1 MEVFLISQDKMESF
15 KIIDTCITILEQIN
29 EEKYEKYLVHGLLMF
44 YIVVFFFKKILNY
57 YLNRCMYK
65 FIYLNVTFFVQ
76 FLNCACIL
84 FCKNKFNM
92 DTPCFQSCCTGK

>member
-1 MEVFLISQDKMESF
+1 MESF
-15 KIIDTCITILEQIN
+15 KIIDITILEQIN

-44 YIVVFFFKKILNY
+44 YIVVFFFKKIFQYFFFFTFWKLNY
-57 YLNRCMYK
+57 YLNMCMYK

>member
-1 MEVFLISQDKMESF
+1 M
-15 KIIDTCITILEQIN
+15 
-29 EEKYEKYLVHGLLMF
+29 
-44 YIVVFFFKKILNY
+44 
-57 YLNRCMYK
+57 CMYK

-92 DTPCFQSCCTGK
+92 DIPCFQSCCTGK

>member
-44 YIVVFFFKKILNY
+44 YIVCFKKIFN
-57 YLNRCMYK
+57 
-65 FIYLNVTFFVQ
+65 FFFY
-76 FLNCACIL
+76 FLKIKVL
-84 FCKNKFNM
+84 FK
-92 DTPCFQSCCTGK
+92 QVHV